1 MKYDKQF
8 FLDFVDAMPGDQ
20 KKCGVNTSEDGTGN
34 VDLGDFIVHY
44 GLALLEKFKVD
55 HEDSCGK

>member
-1 MKYDKQF
+1 MKEKQW
-8 FLDFVDAMPGDQ
+8 FLDFVDAMPADQ
-20 KKCGVNTSEDGTGN
+20 KSCGVSTNEDGTGN

-44 GLALLEKFKVD
+44 GLALWNEFKKE